1 MPTTTYAHFRDAP
14 KSSWRWQNFSP
25 AEIACRGTGE
35 NGSAKVCHGSGG
47 IVLLRAE

>member
-1 MPTTTYAHFRDAP
+1 MTQITDTSKLALL
-14 KSSWRWQNFSP
+14 
-25 AEIACRGTGE
+25 ACEEGFDPIEDRE